1 MTYQQLLIKAL
12 KFIKDER
19 IRDIPVSVLEDYCNS
34 FDTETLNE
42 VEWKLL
48 AKDGLV
54 YLTFL
59 NLKIEK
65 PEALLDSCVEAFKRL
80 ENDLFQDIDTPLELL
95 LNFALMTVPL
105 LFFSDYDKEYIDK
118 DYQIPKLAT
127 ISQEELR
134 EYVYQSLN
142 RFKKT
147 FTYETF
153 LNPRILEFMN
163 ESETDYYSPEEEDSM
178 INYVNEIESNN
189 EYYDPIPYEED
200 KYYDPNGFYCCTED
214 NETLYFKYDTV
225 WSSVYNEGVFINY
238 LMKQIY
244 LIKMLISEVGET
256 AIQTMISLDQHIDI
270 ITEKLNGDYNKSI
283 ITEIYN
289 ITDEPVADYDLDI
302 FQKDSADELVKYIL
316 GDEELLDTFSLDEL
330 ALIIVS
336 FKPNNHY
343 SKEEFI
349 KYLKSIK
356 RIISSSNSLPAKAK
370 KIEAL
375 SKRIRKI

>member
-1 MTYQQLLIKAL
+1 
-12 KFIKDER
+12 
-19 IRDIPVSVLEDYCNS
+19 
-34 FDTETLNE
+34 
-42 VEWKLL
+42 
-48 AKDGLV
+48 
-54 YLTFL
+54 
-59 NLKIEK
+59 
-65 PEALLDSCVEAFKRL
+65 
-80 ENDLFQDIDTPLELL
+80 
-95 LNFALMTVPL
+95 
-105 LFFSDYDKEYIDK
+105 
-118 DYQIPKLAT
+118 
-127 ISQEELR
+127 
-134 EYVYQSLN
+134 
-142 RFKKT
+142 
-147 FTYETF
+147 
-153 LNPRILEFMN
+153 
-163 ESETDYYSPEEEDSM
+163 
-178 INYVNEIESNN
+178 
-189 EYYDPIPYEED
+189 
-200 KYYDPNGFYCCTED
+200 
-214 NETLYFKYDTV
+214 
-225 WSSVYNEGVFINY
+225 
-238 LMKQIY
+238 
-244 LIKMLISEVGET
+244 
-256 AIQTMISLDQHIDI
+256 MISLDQHIDI

>member
-1 MTYQQLLIKAL
+1 
-12 KFIKDER
+12 
-19 IRDIPVSVLEDYCNS
+19 
-34 FDTETLNE
+34 
-42 VEWKLL
+42 
-48 AKDGLV
+48 
-54 YLTFL
+54 
-59 NLKIEK
+59 
-65 PEALLDSCVEAFKRL
+65 
-80 ENDLFQDIDTPLELL
+80 
-95 LNFALMTVPL
+95 MTVPL

-163 ESETDYYSPEEEDSM
+163 ESETDYYSPEDEDSV

-214 NETLYFKYDTV
+214 CKTHYFNYDEV

-244 LIKMLISEVGET
+244 LIKMLISEVGEA